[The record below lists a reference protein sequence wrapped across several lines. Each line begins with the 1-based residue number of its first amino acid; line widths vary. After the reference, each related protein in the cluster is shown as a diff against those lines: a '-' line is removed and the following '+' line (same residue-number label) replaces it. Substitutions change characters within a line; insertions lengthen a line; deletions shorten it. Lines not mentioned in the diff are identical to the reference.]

1 MILKST
7 ASTFLITLLAF
18 AALVGGVGVTAPV
31 AAQGLDSLTSD
42 SEEPVEIFADDGIE
56 WIQDKKQYVA
66 RGNAQA
72 KRGDVIVDASV
83 LTAHYRNTDAG
94 GTDIWRLDADG
105 NVKITNPTT
114 VAQGDRA
121 IFNIDKGILVLTG
134 RKLKMTADG
143 NVVTARDSLEFWQ
156 NKKMAVARGD
166 AKVNTEG
173 KVLTADILTAYFHDV
188 ANEGTKIQR
197 LEAFGNVEI
206 ETPTETTTS
215 DRGVY
220 EIETGI
226 ASIYGKVK
234 IVRDKDILTGEYG
247 QVNLNTG
254 VSRLL
259 NAAPGSKKK
268 GRVRAV
274 FSPKKKPEAQTK
286 EKTEEKK
293 QQEKPTP

>member
-1 MILKST
+1 MTLRT
-7 ASTFLITLLAF
+7 ATTTFLITLVAF
-18 AALVGGVGVTAPV
+18 TALGGATTTSAT
-31 AAQGLDSLTSD
+31 AQGLDGLTGD

-66 RGNAQA
+66 RGKGEA
-72 KRGDVIVDASV
+72 KRGDVIVDAKV
-83 LTAHYRNTDAG
+83 LTAHYRDTGEG

-114 VAQGDRA
+114 VARGDRA
-121 IFNIDKGILVLTG
+121 VFNIDKGILVLTG
-134 RKLKMTADG
+134 RNLKMTADG
-143 NVVTARDSLEFWQ
+143 NVVTAQDSLEFWQ
-156 NKKMAVARGD
+156 AKKMAVARGD
-166 AKVNTEG
+166 AKVLSEG
-173 KVLTADILTAYFHDV
+173 KLLSADILTAYFHEV
-188 ANEGTKIQR
+188 ADEGTKIQR

-206 ETPTETTTS
+206 ETPTEVATS

-226 ASIYGKVK
+226 ASIYGSVK
-234 IVRDKDILTGEYG
+234 ITRDKDTLTGEYG

-268 GRVRAV
+268 GRVRAI
-274 FSPKKKPEAQTK
+274 FSPKKKPKTQGE
-286 EKTEEKK
+286 EKTKEKK

>member
-1 MILKST
+1 MILRST
-7 ASTFLITLLAF
+7 PTTFLIILLAF
-18 AALVGGVGVTAPV
+18 AVFGMTAPV
-31 AAQGLDSLTSD
+31 AAQGLDDLTSD

-56 WIQDKKQYVA
+56 WIQDKKQYIA

-72 KRGDVIVDASV
+72 KRSDVIVNADV
-83 LTAHYRNTDAG
+83 LTAHYRDTDAG

-121 IFNIDKGILVLTG
+121 VFNIDKGILVLTG
-134 RKLKMTADG
+134 RNLKMTADG
-143 NVVTARDSLEFWQ
+143 NVVTAKDSLEFWQ
-156 NKKMAVARGD
+156 NKEMAVARGD
-166 AKVNTEG
+166 AKVNSQG

-188 ANEGTKIQR
+188 AGEGTKIQR
-197 LEAFGNVEI
+197 LEAFGNVKI
-206 ETPTETTTS
+206 ETPTETATS

-220 EIETGI
+220 EIETGV
-226 ASIYGKVK
+226 ASIYGSVK
-234 IVRDKDILTGEYG
+234 IIRDKNILTGEYG

-259 NAAPGSKKK
+259 NATPGSKNK

-274 FSPKKKPEAQTK
+274 FSPKKKPTTTSK
-286 EKTEEKK
+286 EETEEKK

>member
-1 MILKST
+1 MTLKPT
-7 ASTFLITLLAF
+7 LATFLIIFLA
-18 AALVGGVGVTAPV
+18 VTAFGMTAPG
-31 AAQGLDSLTSD
+31 AAQGLDGLTSD
-42 SEEPVEIFADDGIE
+42 SEKPVEIFADDGIE
-56 WIQDKKQYVA
+56 WIQDKKQYIA

-72 KRGDVIVDASV
+72 KRDDVTVNADV
-83 LTAHYRNTDAG
+83 LTAHYRDTDAG

-114 VAQGDRA
+114 TARGDRGV
-121 IFNIDKGILVLTG
+121 FNIDKGILVLTG
-134 RKLKMTADG
+134 RNLKMTADG

-166 AKVNTEG
+166 AKVNSEG

-188 ANEGTKIQR
+188 AGKGTKIQR
-197 LEAFGNVEI
+197 LEAFGNVKI
-206 ETPTETTTS
+206 ETPTETATS

-220 EIETGI
+220 EIETGV
-226 ASIYGKVK
+226 ASIYGSVK
-234 IVRDKDILTGEYG
+234 IIRDKNILTGEYG

-259 NAAPGSKKK
+259 NATPGSKNK

-274 FSPKKKPEAQTK
+274 FSPKK
-286 EKTEEKK
+286 
-293 QQEKPTP
+293 